1 MKRIALPLLTSLT
14 LSSPIVAAQAL
25 AVVGGP
31 AAPAA
36 LSASEA
42 RVAWVRGAVEVS
54 PTTPAHTA
62 GEGHALHAGETLSR
76 GARIRVGDGAA
87 AELTLSNGTTLAL
100 GERTQLVLFAAPSAP
115 PPGQPP
121 STTTT
126 LQRGTVRVTA
136 TGASAPL
143 IPLATAATTVFLG
156 RGDGV
161 IYAGLGGHITRIA
174 AHRGRMRIRAVTR
187 EYILRAGNGILEE
200 FGRPRPPFRQLPAQ
214 PAWTSAPP
222 ARVVSS
228 GEPVDVTGAFVL
240 RGTSVAAHYN
250 VEVARDATF
259 HELVSTERLAGTQSR
274 WSGRALAPGSYFIRV
289 TAVDTDQFE
298 SLPSPVARVIVA
310 APRVVTGALPQ
321 GAEVGRLAR
330 VEVPDG
336 FYCGLDGGRMAATNG
351 ALRLVPGRA
360 HHLRCATTPDGSDVR
375 DITVDATRAGPLVH
389 DVRVRSVGLGEG
401 VLAVR
406 LTDAEGHEVPYAEVS
421 VTADRGVTAEVLRE
435 AHERGAYTASVRWP
449 RGVTR
454 ARFRF
459 VINGAEVFEQE
470 LSQDVSEGR

>member
-1 MKRIALPLLTSLT
+1 MKRIALPIFTSLT
-14 LSSPIVAAQAL
+14 LFSPAAAGQAMAVA
-25 AVVGGP
+25 GGP

-36 LSASEA
+36 LSTSEA
-42 RVAWVRGAVEVS
+42 RVTWVRGAVEVS
-54 PTTPAHTA
+54 PSTPAHTA
-62 GEGHALHAGETLSR
+62 GQSRALGPGETLGR

-87 AELTLSNGTTLAL
+87 AEITLSNGTTLAL
-100 GERTQLVLFAAPSAP
+100 GERTHLVLFASPSAP
-115 PPGQPP
+115 LPGQPP

-136 TGASAPL
+136 AGANAPL
-143 IPLATAATTVFLG
+143 IPLATTATTVFLG

-161 IYAGLGGHITRIA
+161 IHAGLGGHITRIA

-214 PAWTSAPP
+214 PAWTTPP
-222 ARVVSS
+222 PTRVVSS
-228 GEPVDVTGAFVL
+228 GEPVDVTGAFAL
-240 RGTSVAAHYN
+240 RGVGVAAHWN
-250 VEVARDATF
+250 VEVARDAAF
-259 HELVSTERLAGTQSR
+259 REVVSAERLAATRSR
-274 WSGRALAPGSYFIRV
+274 WEGHALTPGSYFVRV

-298 SLPSPVARVIVA
+298 GLASPVARVIVA
-310 APRVVTGALPQ
+310 APRLVTGALPR
-321 GAEVGRLAR
+321 GSEAGRLAR
-330 VEVPDG
+330 VEVPEG
-336 FYCGLDGGRMAATNG
+336 FYCGLDGGRMAATAS

-360 HHLRCATTPDGSDVR
+360 HHLRCATSPDGTDVR
-375 DITVDATRAGPLVH
+375 EITVDAARAGPLVR

-406 LTDAEGHEVPYAEVS
+406 LTDAEGHEVPYADVG
-421 VTADRGVTAEVLRE
+421 VTADRGVTTEVLRE

-470 LSQDVSEGR
+470 LSQDLSEGR